1 MYNTRYRQSIETFIQ
16 YKFVCDVMKQANGI
30 DKSVKLNM
38 APLFKDITVERG
50 YKVTS

>member
-1 MYNTRYRQSIETFIQ
+1 MYNRRYRQSIETLQ

-38 APLFKDITVERG
+38 APLFKEITVERG